1 MTISSSQADYSS
13 PGDAQHV
20 RELLRRASLSPRAA
34 ARELEI
40 DELAVRG
47 YCTGK
52 PVPRYVTLA
61 IERLADLRSIKVYH
75 IAKAENAIEILQNG
89 FRDSRDTNAS
99 YTIGS
104 AQSGVWVSNRLL
116 VHLSHIDLHDMAC
129 FQIKTS
135 KEWLFRNECGD
146 KGRAY
151 REFLVPA
158 EELNEFPRRR
168 LADKEWLSMPWGR

>member
-1 MTISSSQADYSS
+1 MSISLSQGDY
-13 PGDAQHV
+13 PTPDEAKRV

-75 IAKAENAIEILQNG
+75 IAAAEDATDILHNG
-89 FRDSRDTNAS
+89 FRDTARTN
-99 YTIGS
+99 GS
-104 AQSGVWVSNRLL
+104 TSAHSGVWVSNRLL
-116 VHLSHIDLHDMAC
+116 VHLSNISLNEMAC
-129 FQIKTS
+129 FQIKVS
-135 KEWLFRNECGD
+135 KEWLGRHECGD

-158 EELNEFPRRR
+158 SELNEFPRRR